1 MESTTPTNRT
11 RTHTCTTRTGYPGT
25 VDQFIS
31 DLDARI
37 AAREQAIRRDMQTL
51 MALIARNSHLL
62 HD

>member
-1 MESTTPTNRT
+1 MESTTQTTRI
-11 RTHTCTTRTGYPGT
+11 RTHTCTTRTGYPRT

-37 AAREQAIRRDMQTL
+37 AARDQAIRQDMQTL
-51 MALIARNSHLL
+51 MALIARNAHLL